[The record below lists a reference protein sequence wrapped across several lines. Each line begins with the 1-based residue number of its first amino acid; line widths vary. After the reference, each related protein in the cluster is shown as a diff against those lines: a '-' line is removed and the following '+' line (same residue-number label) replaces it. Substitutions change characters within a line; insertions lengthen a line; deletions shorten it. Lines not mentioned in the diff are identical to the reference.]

1 MFFLLLFSH
10 YIVKKVFVLSVLV
23 IFLLSVAGGQ
33 YMLFKAYRLH
43 VRSLAKA
50 ALREMAA
57 SEADVIAFSKKD
69 FSHGLPFIRVPDKAD
84 EIILDGEFY
93 DVKDVEISGDSVFL
107 FAFCDSDE
115 KHLVAQFEK
124 SASDNDQSP
133 LAVLL
138 HQFTNIFVFIP
149 ATAENFSVVNHLT
162 DIVFIDSNDIYN
174 CVNADILS
182 PPPRIA

>member
-1 MFFLLLFSH
+1 MKKYFVSAVL
-10 YIVKKVFVLSVLV
+10 IV
-23 IFLLSVAGGQ
+23 FLLSVAGGQ
-33 YMLFKAYRLH
+33 YMLFKAYRWH

-93 DVKDVEISGDSVFL
+93 DVKDVEVSGDSVFL
-107 FAFCDSDE
+107 FAYRDSDE
-115 KHLVAQFEK
+115 KFLVSQFEK
-124 SASDNDQSP
+124 SARDNDQSP

-138 HQFTNIFVFIP
+138 HQFTTIFTFIP
-149 ATAENFSVVNHLT
+149 ATTEKFSIVNNSS
-162 DIVFIDSNDIYN
+162 DIVFIDSDIIYN
-174 CVNADILS
+174 CVDADIIS
-182 PPPRIA
+182 PPPRLI